1 MKETKS
7 LEAANTPDYSALES
21 PRSAMHRAVWASR
34 LYLSNRINNAPS
46 NDWLASTFDGAAER
60 SMFLALMRVWDYM
73 LVSSD
78 EQVVLH
84 TPECG
89 CLSIHEQALITA
101 VRCLQSPRG
110 EGYVAAMASVLPLSA
125 VRLIRPAVQDL
136 ARALSVLERQLR
148 GLTLVHDSTRTQH
161 AASQR
166 VH

>member
-1 MKETKS
+1 VKETKS
-7 LEAANTPDYSALES
+7 LEAANTLDYSPLEG
-21 PRSAMHRAVWASR
+21 PRSAIHRAVWASR

-60 SMFLALMRVWDYM
+60 SMFLALMRVWDCM

-78 EQVVLH
+78 AQVVLH
-84 TPECG
+84 APDCG
-89 CLSIHEQALITA
+89 CLSIHEQALITG

-110 EGYVAAMASVLPLSA
+110 EGYSAAMAAVLPLSA

-136 ARALSVLERQLR
+136 ARALGVLERQLR

-161 AASQR
+161 AGSQS